1 MAEKKGAKRPG
12 SFQKGNEEW
21 KKHDPEAEREFRG
34 KIGTQMR
41 DIMASGV
48 GPAAEF
54 LVKVIESPEYSDDL
68 KAKCSMYLFDRLL
81 GKPGITVDAEVD
93 SRVTVSISDELKDYA
108 K

>member
-1 MAEKKGAKRPG
+1 MAGEKRKRG
-12 SFQKGNEEW
+12 SFPKGNEEW
-21 KKHDPEAEREFRG
+21 KNRDPEAEREFRG
-34 KIGTQMR
+34 KIGMQMR
-41 DIMASGV
+41 DIMAMGV

-93 SRVTVSISDELKDYA
+93 NHVSISISDELKKYA

>member
-12 SFQKGNEEW
+12 SFQNGNEEW
-21 KKHDPEAEREFRG
+21 KKHDPEAEKEFRG
-34 KIGTQMR
+34 KIGMQMR

-81 GKPGITVDAEVD
+81 GKPGITVDADVD
-93 SRVTVSISDELKDYA
+93 SHVSISISDELKQYA

>member
-1 MAEKKGAKRPG
+1 MAEEKKKKRETPIH
-12 SFQKGNEEW
+12 KGHEEW
-21 KKHDPEAEREFRG
+21 KKRDPEAEREFRG
-34 KIGTQMR
+34 KIGMQMR

-81 GKPGITVDAEVD
+81 GKPGITVDADVD
-93 SRVTVSISDELKDYA
+93 SHVSISISDELKQYA